1 MKIGISSLLLLIVFF
16 FIFLSSSV
24 GLMNSVDSPQYRL
37 TQSIAD
43 NHKINIDK
51 NTKYIY
57 PDYIFYNNHYYS
69 SREPTESLLA
79 IPFYVGA
86 KLLSRFAY
94 LPYNGNNPGIDQ
106 NSKVESLTI
115 SLNALCAAL
124 SVLII
129 FYFGL
134 LTTKHLYISNLG
146 AISYGLGSLIWCY
159 GGTFQRQS
167 ELSFLISSYFAL
179 LFLFLLKQYQSQ
191 KIYFFLGILIGLSV
205 ALDRTWT
212 VIIFL
217 TLPFVYIK
225 STNHKYIF
233 WYLFG
238 LLLTNFP
245 SLVYYYV
252 IFNNPF
258 TSSFSHLNEFPLF
271 TSFKQAFSSPLASVV
286 INLFSFGPIPKWA
299 TSPLLWNQ
307 SLSSGHL
314 NFSVNYATTYPYK
327 GIFTQSPYLYIAIIS
342 LLTTLRK
349 SNFSRLVILC
359 MAAMTL
365 VYSKL
370 VGYWNPN
377 NYNTR
382 YFLPIVTV
390 LSTYFPLS
398 ISYLNSKIKPQY
410 KYSFY
415 LILLIVI
422 SISIYFG
429 YSALLSNYGPHI
441 TGEHRYIPTNN
452 LNELITNLFPNYQNA
467 LFLSTIFLPFFLIIC
482 AYLSK
487 KYHRY
492 LKTTQNISL

>member
-1 MKIGISSLLLLIVFF
+1 MKIAISSVLLLIIFF

-37 TQSIAD
+37 TQSIVD
-43 NHKINIDK
+43 YHSFNIDK

-69 SREPTESLLA
+69 SREPTESLMA
-79 IPFYVGA
+79 IPFYMGA
-86 KLLSRFAY
+86 KLLSKFAY
-94 LPYNGNNPGIDQ
+94 SPYDGNNPGIDK

-134 LTTKHLYISNLG
+134 LTTKHLVISNLS

-167 ELSFLISSYFAL
+167 ELSFLISLYFVL
-179 LFLFLLKQYQSQ
+179 LFLFLLKQYQSK

-205 ALDRTWT
+205 ALDRTWS

-217 TLPFVYIK
+217 TLPVIYSK
-225 STNHKYIF
+225 SVNHKYVF

-271 TSFKQAFSSPLASVV
+271 TSFKQAFSSPLVSVV
-286 INLFSFGPIPKWA
+286 VNLFSFGPIPKWA
-299 TSPLLWNQ
+299 TSPLLWNP

-314 NFSVNYATTYPYK
+314 NFSVNYATIYPYK
-327 GIFTQSPYLYIAIIS
+327 GIFMQSPYLYIAIIS

-349 SNFSRLVILC
+349 NNFSRLVAVC
-359 MAAMTL
+359 MAVMTI

-382 YFLPIVTV
+382 YFLPIVAV
-390 LSTYFPLS
+390 LSMYFPLS
-398 ISYLNSKIKPQY
+398 ISYLNSKIKLPY
-410 KYSFY
+410 KHIFYS
-415 LILLIVI
+415 ILLIVI
-422 SISIYFG
+422 STSIYFG

-452 LNELITNLFPNYQNA
+452 LNELITNLFPNYRNA
-467 LFLSTIFLPFFLIIC
+467 LLLSAIFLPLFLIIS
-482 AYLSK
+482 ASLNK

-492 LKTTQNISL
+492 LKTIQNSSL